1 MAEAVNAQVYSNNN
15 INLTAK
21 KNVHNK
27 KSKLKKISKK
37 NAALASVY
45 VLFTII
51 SIASAI
57 FILSNYQKITALNFE
72 IRQVDA
78 IIVEA
83 EKTQL
88 NLVAEIENIKG
99 TKDIVAEAQNKL
111 GMVYPEQDQVVFFT
125 LEDTAGPERQEGIVS
140 TIFSTLT
147 GYHE

>member
-1 MAEAVNAQVYSNNN
+1 M
-15 INLTAK
+15 
-21 KNVHNK
+21 
-27 KSKLKKISKK
+27 
-37 NAALASVY
+37 
-45 VLFTII
+45 FTII